1 MTMKSETV
9 AALKVYLE
17 RVERLEDERKSLG
30 DDVRQVY
37 AEAKA
42 AGFDAKGIRSMVKRR
57 RQDPAI
63 LAEEDTIL
71 ETYMHA
77 VGMLPE
83 NPLAAAVSRMAVDTL
98 ARDQVIE
105 ALQAMVPVNGE
116 IIARVGGAPMRIW
129 RDEAGQAYSAEHA
142 EPKRAPAEKLGHG
155 LRRSATVLSIVPADP
170 VKLAGDKAETRA
182 KKPKPSDEKNPAGSG
197 AETDEPVT

>member
-105 ALQAMVPVNGE
+105 ALQAMVPVN
-116 IIARVGGAPMRIW
+116 
-129 RDEAGQAYSAEHA
+129 
-142 EPKRAPAEKLGHG
+142 
-155 LRRSATVLSIVPADP
+155 
-170 VKLAGDKAETRA
+170 
-182 KKPKPSDEKNPAGSG
+182 
-197 AETDEPVT
+197 